1 MAVPSQNM
9 VSVVSGGPALAVGG
23 AYAIGPGDQQS
34 PAFIGIGTFT
44 GDGSVTAS
52 NLNFIDGTNA
62 IPFIPSGIRV
72 SKIGGNDTA
81 VNAIPLLNTN
91 VALNNVAAAINWNV
105 AIASGKT
112 QVILAELY
120 K

>member
-9 VSVVSGGPALAVGG
+9 TALVGPNMGTGG
-23 AYAIGPGDQQS
+23 AYASGPGDAQE
-34 PAFIGIGTFT
+34 PAFVGQATFT

-62 IPFIPSGIRV
+62 IPFIPTGIRV

-91 VALNNVAAAINWNV
+91 AALNNVAAAINWNV

-112 QVILAELY
+112 QVILLELY

>member
-9 VSVVSGGPALAVGG
+9 TSVVGPNMGTGG
-23 AYAIGPGDQQS
+23 AYASGPGDAQE
-34 PAFIGIGTFT
+34 PAFVGKATFT
-44 GDGSVTAS
+44 GDGSVVFS

-62 IPFIPSGIRV
+62 IPFTPSFIRI
-72 SKIGGNDTA
+72 SKVGGNDTA
-81 VNAIPLLNTN
+81 NGIPFLNTAA
-91 VALNNVAAAINWNV
+91 ALNNVACTVTWSAAV
-105 AIASGKT
+105 GSGLT

>member
-1 MAVPSQNM
+1 MAVPSVNATSL
-9 VSVVSGGPALAVGG
+9 VGPNLGTGG
-23 AYAIGPGDQQS
+23 AYALGPGDAQE
-34 PAFIGIGTFT
+34 PAWVGQGTFT
-44 GDGSVTAS
+44 GDGSVTTS

-62 IPFIPSGIRV
+62 IPFTPTGVRV

-81 VNAIPLLNTN
+81 VNAIPLVNTTA
-91 VALNNVAAAINWNV
+91 ALNNVAVAINWNV

-112 QVILAELY
+112 QIILVELY